1 MNVRRHQLSV
11 CLLFILPLIVG
22 AILYY
27 LLCPEVYFVKALDY
41 ILPVSLHI
49 PYDMMN
55 GWGRLFR
62 NYIFDLLWALSLMAA
77 VFLAAGDD
85 MGFRKKSIG
94 IASALEILLE
104 VIQVIPEIA
113 GTFDICDILIE
124 IAADVFVILLL
135 KERVKYE
142 EKE

>member
-1 MNVRRHQLSV
+1 MNIHCHQLRV
-11 CLLFILPLIVG
+11 CILLILPLIVG

-27 LLCPEVYFVKALDY
+27 LLCPEVYFVKALDH

-49 PYDMMN
+49 PYDTMN

-62 NYIFDLLWALSLMAA
+62 NYVFDFLWALSLMAA

-94 IASALEILLE
+94 IAIALEIILE

-135 KERVKYE
+135 KERVRYE